1 MPSVLIVDDDR
12 ALRKLLR
19 AYLEQESVFVIEA
32 ESGEEALALIDKIAP
47 TLVLLDLRL
56 PGMDGFDV
64 LRRLEASGQTV
75 PVILV
80 TSVEDELDQLVGYK
94 LGAIDYVI
102 KPVSPK
108 VLAAKVKSFS
118 AHVEARATGMQRTVC
133 GPLVIDHDAHRALVD
148 DVEVPLTRK
157 EFGLLAA
164 LAQHPGWTYPR
175 DHLLLEVWGID
186 ARIETR
192 LVDQHVANLR
202 RKLAAVGA
210 GNLVQTVRGIGYR
223 VVEPDSALRNLDDL

>member
-1 MPSVLIVDDDR
+1 M
-12 ALRKLLR
+12 R
-19 AYLEQESVFVIEA
+19 AYLEQESVSVIEA

-47 TLVLLDLRL
+47 TLMLLDLRL
-56 PGMDGFDV
+56 PGIDGFDV
-64 LRRLEASGQTV
+64 LRRLEAAGKTV

-80 TSVEDELDQLVGYK
+80 TSVEDELDQLVGYR
-94 LGAIDYVI
+94 LGAVDYVI

-108 VLAAKVKSFS
+108 VLAAKVRSFS
-118 AHVEARATGMQRTVC
+118 AHVEARGTGPQRTVC
-133 GPLVIDHDAHRALVD
+133 GSLVIDHDAHRALVA
-148 DVEVPLTRK
+148 DVEAPLTRR

-192 LVDQHVANLR
+192 LVDQHIANLR
-202 RKLAAVGA
+202 RKLADVGEES
-210 GNLVQTVRGIGYR
+210 LVQTVRGIGYR
-223 VVEPDSALRNLDDL
+223 LVAPNS